1 MLPKK
6 TPNKTELNLL
16 EAKRMTT
23 HSCFFT
29 AHPAL
34 DTVSTFF
41 ATEVILS
48 ELAVRYLRVSSDK

>member
-6 TPNKTELNLL
+6 TPTKLNLL
-16 EAKRMTT
+16 VAKRMIT
-23 HSCFFT
+23 HSCMFT
-29 AHPAL
+29 ADPAL

-48 ELAVRYLRVSSDK
+48 ELPVRYLHVSSDK